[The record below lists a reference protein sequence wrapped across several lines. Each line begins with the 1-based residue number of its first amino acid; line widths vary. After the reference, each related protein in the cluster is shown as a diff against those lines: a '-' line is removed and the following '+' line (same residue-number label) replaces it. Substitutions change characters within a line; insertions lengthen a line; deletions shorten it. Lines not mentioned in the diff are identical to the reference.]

1 MKFPHIPSAR
11 VKFILTI
18 PLAFFMFSQFHLTAI
33 RNHVSFRILQFLKLM
48 TPMQGPQPLAVTDES
63 SLTHEMDLLDEIG
76 KGLLN
81 AR

>member
-1 MKFPHIPSAR
+1 
-11 VKFILTI
+11 
-18 PLAFFMFSQFHLTAI
+18 
-33 RNHVSFRILQFLKLM
+33 
-48 TPMQGPQPLAVTDES
+48 MQGPQPLAVTDES